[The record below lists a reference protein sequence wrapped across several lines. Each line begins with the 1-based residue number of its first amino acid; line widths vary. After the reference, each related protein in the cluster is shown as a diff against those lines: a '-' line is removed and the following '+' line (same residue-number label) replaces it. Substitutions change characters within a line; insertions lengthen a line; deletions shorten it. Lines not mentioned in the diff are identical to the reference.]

1 MFSQSPFPNLIREA
15 ARKFS
20 IHFDRHNIR
29 RIVIEEAEKKER
41 YCTGDWKMLTS
52 TLVLKDTKAKY
63 DSNFLQMLIEMV
75 LKDFSVGKDNIISI
89 VTDNVSN

>member
-1 MFSQSPFPNLIREA
+1 
-15 ARKFS
+15 
-20 IHFDRHNIR
+20 
-29 RIVIEEAEKKER
+29 
-41 YCTGDWKMLTS
+41 MLTS

>member
-1 MFSQSPFPNLIREA
+1 
-15 ARKFS
+15 
-20 IHFDRHNIR
+20 
-29 RIVIEEAEKKER
+29 
-41 YCTGDWKMLTS
+41 MLTS

-89 VTDNVSN
+89 VTDNVSNQVKIIGNSIKVRSKLH